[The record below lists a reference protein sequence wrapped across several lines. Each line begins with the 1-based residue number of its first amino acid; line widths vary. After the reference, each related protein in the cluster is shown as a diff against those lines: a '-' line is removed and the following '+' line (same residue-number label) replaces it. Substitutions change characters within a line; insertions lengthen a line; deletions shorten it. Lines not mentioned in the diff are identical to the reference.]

1 MAVNVA
7 GLARLRALAKSQ
19 KFRDVAAAGGGALVG
34 GTTGV
39 MANSAMSPTKSDKN
53 NEGNLSGTNGDPAAS
68 GSQVTPPEG
77 VKSPTPAEIKTQ
89 VETPPLKGAGETDYM
104 KDIRALLEGLDPIQA
119 RALERNVAAQIALT
133 RETERTALAK
143 SRELSARQIELE
155 NIKAWRGITEA
166 QINREAQMALGL
178 ADVAYRA
185 TQANPATLA
194 GLAPIAKLGAEAFK

>member
-1 MAVNVA
+1 MSVNVSA
-7 GLARLRALAKSQ
+7 LARLRALAKSQ

-34 GTTGV
+34 GVAGT
-39 MANSAMSPTKSDKN
+39 MANSSMSPTKSDKN
-53 NEGNLSGTNGDPAAS
+53 NEGNLSGTNGETFSPDTQA
-68 GSQVTPPEG
+68 
-77 VKSPTPAEIKTQ
+77 PTPGGPTSPQPEEIKKQ
-89 VETPPLKGAGETDYM
+89 VETPSLKGAGETDYM
-104 KDIRALLEGLDPIQA
+104 KDISKLIEGLDPIQA

-133 RETERTALAK
+133 RESERAALTK

-155 NIKAWRGITEA
+155 NIRAWRGITEA

-194 GLAPIAKLGAEAFK
+194 GLAPIARLGAEAFK